1 VFRSGNT
8 GKASGTH
15 FTDSATQ
22 PISLIQNLDEDAS
35 LDDVI
40 DRLYLLRK
48 VELGI
53 AQADAGE
60 VMEHEEF
67 MDELEAEDAE

>member
-1 VFRSGNT
+1 MT
-8 GKASGTH
+8 TKEKA
-15 FTDSATQ
+15 
-22 PISLIQNLDEDAS
+22 ISLIQSLDENVS

-48 VELGI
+48 IELGI

-60 VMEHEEF
+60 GMEHEEF
-67 MDELEAEDAE
+67 IAQLEAEDAP